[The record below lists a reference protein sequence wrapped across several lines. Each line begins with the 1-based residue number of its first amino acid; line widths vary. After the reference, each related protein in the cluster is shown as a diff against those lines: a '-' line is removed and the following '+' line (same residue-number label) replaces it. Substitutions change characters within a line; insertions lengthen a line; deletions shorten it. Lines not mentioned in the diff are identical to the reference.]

1 MPEGRQQVYVYRD
14 KYLFSG
20 AGNTGN
26 TISILFAILGT
37 MKIMSTLTAIFL
49 LAASAAVAADLGTPR
64 LSENL
69 STRKFFD
76 PDRLLITGGVKYEGV
91 EGFTIEPLFGFGYT
105 ARERELKVGVD
116 EAIHKLHAQAGG
128 KIDLAKTLYLS
139 AAAKIPVY
147 TYELADS
154 RSGFGASQGVLSRH
168 EYDFTRLSPST
179 LSWTGEMGIHLGLG
193 ADLNIY
199 YDQNLFNSYQPGL
212 TQSEERFGTRIIFRF
227 K

>member
-1 MPEGRQQVYVYRD
+1 MKIR
-14 KYLFSG
+14 
-20 AGNTGN
+20 
-26 TISILFAILGT
+26 IILAIL
-37 MKIMSTLTAIFL
+37 IILSTVTAF
-49 LAASAAVAADLGTPR
+49 AADLGTPR
-64 LSENL
+64 LSESL

-76 PDRLLITGGVKYEGV
+76 PDRLLITGGVKYKGLEDL
-91 EGFTIEPLFGFGYT
+91 TIEPQLGLGYT
-105 ARERELKVGVD
+105 AREREIRGGLD
-116 EAIHKLHAQAGG
+116 EAIHKVHAQAGG

-147 TYELADS
+147 TYGLTDS
-154 RSGFGASQGVLSRH
+154 QTGFGAPQGALSRH

-193 ADLNIY
+193 ADLTIY

-212 TQSEERFGTRIIFRF
+212 TQPEERFGTRIIFRF

>member
-1 MPEGRQQVYVYRD
+1 MKIR
-14 KYLFSG
+14 
-20 AGNTGN
+20 
-26 TISILFAILGT
+26 IILAIL
-37 MKIMSTLTAIFL
+37 IILSTVTAF
-49 LAASAAVAADLGTPR
+49 AADLGTPR
-64 LSENL
+64 LSESL

-76 PDRLLITGGVKYEGV
+76 PDRLLITGGVKYKGLEDL
-91 EGFTIEPLFGFGYT
+91 TIEPQLGLGYT
-105 ARERELKVGVD
+105 AREREIRGGLD
-116 EAIHKLHAQAGG
+116 EAIHKVHAQAGG

-147 TYELADS
+147 TYGLTDS
-154 RSGFGASQGVLSRH
+154 RTFGAPQGALSRH

-193 ADLNIY
+193 ADLTIY
-199 YDQNLFNSYQPGL
+199 YDQDLLKGYQPGL

>member
-1 MPEGRQQVYVYRD
+1 
-14 KYLFSG
+14 
-20 AGNTGN
+20 
-26 TISILFAILGT
+26 
-37 MKIMSTLTAIFL
+37 MKIMTVLTAIFL
-49 LAASAAVAADLGTPR
+49 LAASAVFAADLGTPR
-64 LSENL
+64 LSESL

-91 EGFTIEPLFGFGYT
+91 EGFTIEPLVGLGYT

-116 EAIHKLHAQAGG
+116 EAIHKVNAQAGG
-128 KIDLAKTLYLS
+128 KIDFAKALYLS

-147 TYELADS
+147 TYELTDS
-154 RSGFGASQGVLSRH
+154 RTGFGAPQGAQSRH
-168 EYDFTRLSPST
+168 ELDFTRLSPST

-193 ADLNIY
+193 ADLTIY
-199 YDQNLFNSYQPGL
+199 YDQDLLKGYQPGL

>member
-1 MPEGRQQVYVYRD
+1 
-14 KYLFSG
+14 
-20 AGNTGN
+20 
-26 TISILFAILGT
+26 
-37 MKIMSTLTAIFL
+37 MKIRSFITMMAIIM
-49 LAASAAVAADLGTPR
+49 SAATAFAADLGTPR
-64 LSENL
+64 LSESL

-76 PDRLLITGGVKYEGV
+76 PDRLLTTGGVKYEGV
-91 EGFTIEPLFGFGYT
+91 EGFTIEPLVGIGYT
-105 ARERELKVGVD
+105 AREREMRGGLD
-116 EAIHKLHAQAGG
+116 EAIHKVHAQAGG

-147 TYELADS
+147 TYGLTDS
-154 RSGFGASQGVLSRH
+154 RTGFGAPQGALSRH
-168 EYDFTRLSPST
+168 EYDFTRVSPST